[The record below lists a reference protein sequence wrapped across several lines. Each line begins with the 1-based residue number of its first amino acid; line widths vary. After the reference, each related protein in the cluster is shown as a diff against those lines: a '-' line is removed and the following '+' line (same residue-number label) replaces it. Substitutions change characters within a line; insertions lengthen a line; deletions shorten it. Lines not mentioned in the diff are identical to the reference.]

1 LARFQQLAKINRKRR
16 FDVKRPASLRLCAAQ
31 PATFQSWNQRL
42 NPSKPVLSCNLISA
56 TQGLS
61 NLEWRTFYLF
71 IPRQAALNSR
81 LSEHAMRSGP

>member
-1 LARFQQLAKINRKRR
+1 
-16 FDVKRPASLRLCAAQ
+16 
-31 PATFQSWNQRL
+31 
-42 NPSKPVLSCNLISA
+42 VLSCNLISA

-71 IPRQAALNSR
+71 IPRQAALNGR